1 MKTDESCQPVIQYE
15 CFGIRAVV
23 NGSII
28 VLEDLNFE
36 NMVTIQHP
44 HRSERKRS
52 SLWAV
57 RGAPRLARPL
67 HIVRIRP
74 ASKLAGTNFD
84 NMQGG

>member
-36 NMVTIQHP
+36 NMRNSREII
-44 HRSERKRS
+44 SWE
-52 SLWAV
+52 
-57 RGAPRLARPL
+57 G
-67 HIVRIRP
+67 
-74 ASKLAGTNFD
+74 
-84 NMQGG
+84 